1 MAAKENKFYW
11 AHGVSREE
19 VTRALSD
26 RTQSILYRQGVRRLL
41 VIFAALSIVALTTS
55 ALLAD
60 GKIQS
65 YLEGIAFA
73 LALVLY
79 FVIRKSCR
87 LIAEA
92 PAELLD
98 ERLVEIRNQT
108 YVIAYAILAF
118 TVGIAIGVVWASD
131 LAWTSEVISE
141 PILDRGMI
149 TPFVMAFFMLGIL
162 LPNMV
167 LAWNLPS
174 ENQP

>member
-1 MAAKENKFYW
+1 MIDLCGEAGPRAVLAACPYVDDRISW
-11 AHGVSREE
+11 
-19 VTRALSD
+19 TRPP
-26 RTQSILYRQGVRRLL
+26 RHRRRG
-41 VIFAALSIVALTTS
+41 AVATTS

-65 YLEGIAFA
+65 YLEGIAFG